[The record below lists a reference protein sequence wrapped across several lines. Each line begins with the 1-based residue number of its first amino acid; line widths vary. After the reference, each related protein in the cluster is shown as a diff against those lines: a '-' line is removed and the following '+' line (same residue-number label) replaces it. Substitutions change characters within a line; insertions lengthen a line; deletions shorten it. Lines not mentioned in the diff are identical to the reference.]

1 MNKEIITEIKSI
13 DTTRYKGVSFGENV
27 SLFESGFNY
36 NLVVYKDNIPVAVLL
51 DAPTNLLYGK
61 IPNEYN
67 SCSENEV
74 IIMLYN
80 EMVSNKFYIK
90 IIKKLLRGGE
100 VMHKHFKY
108 ENMKIV
114 Y

>member
-1 MNKEIITEIKSI
+1 MNKEIINEIKSI
-13 DTTRYKGVSFGENV
+13 DIIRYNGASFGENV

-36 NLVVYKDNIPVAVLL
+36 DLVVYKDNIPVAVLL
-51 DAPTNLLYGK
+51 DTPTQNLYGK
-61 IPNEYN
+61 IPKEYN
-67 SCSENEV
+67 TCSDNTV

-90 IIKKLLRGGE
+90 IIKKLLRGDE
-100 VMHKHFKY
+100 VMHKHCKY
-108 ENMKIV
+108 KNIKIV